1 MQIDDVRNVVSI
13 IVSIITGSITVLN
26 FIKNRKNKRIPS
38 YTLMT
43 KSFIPSECGN
53 LNDLKISYKNI
64 DIESFSVTTFAF
76 WNNGKKELSF
86 KDYGKTPPYLSSD
99 KFKILDYSML
109 DIYDN
114 SFINLKEEFCDN
126 KLSFNYNIISQ
137 NQGFVVKVLHT
148 GKTNKDIT
156 FHFNFNNIKCKRI
169 MLFNRKRTDIFS
181 KLAITM
187 FWLSSTLLIG
197 LLIISG
203 IFSHTEF
210 KTLLILFCSL
220 LLVIYGSILNIRES
234 YIPYFGVPK
243 RFQKYFDEIDY

>member
-1 MQIDDVRNVVSI
+1 MQIDDIRNVVSI
-13 IVSIITGSITVLN
+13 IVPIITGSITVLN

-76 WNNGKKELSF
+76 WNNGKTELSF

-99 KFKILDYSML
+99 KFKILDYSIL

-126 KLSFNYNIISQ
+126 KLSFNYNTISQ

-148 GKTNKDIT
+148 GNTNNDIT
-156 FHFNFNNIKCKRI
+156 FNFNFNNIKCKRI

-181 KLAITM
+181 KLAFT
-187 FWLSSTLLIG
+187 TLWF
-197 LLIISG
+197 LLLLLTALFIFSG
-203 IFSHTEF
+203 ILSHAEPKTMLILVFSF
-210 KTLLILFCSL
+210 FLLILV
-220 LLVIYGSILNIRES
+220 LVSNIRES
-234 YIPYFGVPK
+234 YIPYFGIPK